1 MLAVTAV
8 LICAKDFSVGKITAI
23 KVKGI
28 ANSKFKYGGIFAPIK
43 TPMTVDI
50 CQNTQRVRPPPSK

>member
-28 ANSKFKYGGIFAPIK
+28 ANSKFKCGGIFAPRK
-43 TPMTVDI
+43 T
-50 CQNTQRVRPPPSK
+50 Q

>member
-28 ANSKFKYGGIFAPIK
+28 ANSKFKCGGIFASIFSRS
-43 TPMTVDI
+43 T
-50 CQNTQRVRPPPSK
+50 TQTRKSAKLTL